1 MLISEIEQT
10 FKEIFEEEEGKV
22 RSVETTY
29 EKVKD
34 ENFLKLIISIH
45 GLSVN
50 DTLIIHT
57 KFIFKVNLEKSQT
70 IEDSFIYLYNINCI
84 YHKVDFKD
92 KSGLR
97 KKVEDIIE
105 SNKFGESILIL
116 SDFIESPC
124 SFLNYYLKKE
134 KITDY
139 SIFDVKYDPKFKIT
153 KCSDLTFDFDIN
165 INNNYTIKLTIKKT
179 DKDPKDLES
188 KDNFS
193 FLFSL
198 LDKKEKFDSDT
209 LKNIHFLIGSGISTI
224 LDSIK

>member
-1 MLISEIEQT
+1 MLISEIERT
-10 FKEIFEEEEGKV
+10 FKEIFEETEGKV

-34 ENFLKLIISIH
+34 EDFLKLIISIH

-70 IEDSFIYLYNINCI
+70 KEDSFIYLYNINCI

-92 KSGLR
+92 KSSLR
-97 KKVEDIIE
+97 KKIENIID
-105 SNKFGESILIL
+105 SNKFGEDILIL

-134 KITDY
+134 KITEY
-139 SIFDVKYDPKFKIT
+139 SIFDVKYDPKFKIS

-165 INNNYTIKLTIKKT
+165 INNKHTVKLTIKKT
-179 DKDPKDLES
+179 DKDRNDSES

-193 FLFSL
+193 FSFSL
-198 LDKKEKFDSDT
+198 LDEKEKFESDT
-209 LKNIHFLIGSGISTI
+209 IKNIHFLIGSGISTI
-224 LDSIK
+224 LSKIK